1 MKKIIFNKIM
11 TTFNLLIDICKQSP
25 NSRLEIDTK
34 TFFGEVLS
42 DRLLEFSLFKN
53 LHLEK
58 ITFLNMDLE

>member
-1 MKKIIFNKIM
+1 M
-11 TTFNLLIDICKQSP
+11 IDICKQSP